1 MKRKVYKLIF
11 TAADGSKVEPLC
23 KDDASPQEI
32 IAALQFLS
40 DGFSIEVSCTEVELP
55 SVALNPAAFK
65 S

>member
-23 KDDASPQEI
+23 KDDATPQEI

-40 DGFSIEVSCTEVELP
+40 DGFSLEVSCTEVEFS
-55 SVALNPAAFK
+55 SVALDPAALK
-65 S
+65 H

>member
-11 TAADGSKVEPLC
+11 TAPDGSKVEPLC

-32 IAALQFLS
+32 IAAMQFLS
-40 DGFSIEVSCTEVELP
+40 DGFSIQVSCSEVELSSVSLDP
-55 SVALNPAAFK
+55 SVLK